1 MKILRTT
8 YQGYA
13 RFTVVLD
20 GCADDHEATLKQIEE
35 DVRDL
40 IEHAPGVMKVHSA
53 HIEDGE
59 GVWEDGEF

>member
-8 YQGYA
+8 YQGLA

-20 GCADDHEATLKQIEE
+20 GCADDHEDALKQIEE
-35 DVRDL
+35 DIAEL
-40 IEHAPGVMKVHSA
+40 IEHAPGVMRILKV

-59 GVWEDGEF
+59 GVWEDAE